1 MRIPFGLTEE
11 FNDLAEAIGRNPNE
25 GPTTTV
31 TGDVTG
37 SGSSGV
43 TTTVVG
49 IRGKSVPA
57 PSVGY
62 FYFNGTAFEFKAG
75 SGGGGVWGAITGTLT
90 DQTDLVSA
98 LAGKASTGHT
108 HAGVYEPAIP
118 ANTYAAYT
126 HVHAMGDVTG
136 LSAALSAKYDAS
148 NPSGFISGIT
158 SGMVTGA
165 LGFTP
170 YNATNPSSFIALA
183 SAITGYAVGTNTAL
197 AATDTLLAALGK
209 VQGQL
214 NNKQASGSYLTG
226 NQTITLSGDASGSG
240 ATTISVTIATFAGSA
255 KGLVPA
261 SAGGTTDFLRA
272 DGTWAAPAS
281 GGGSDPWTY
290 VRLTSDFTTSS
301 ASAVDVT
308 GMAFAPDINS
318 TYEVEA
324 QLMVRTATTTVGP
337 RPGCAWPTSCTDGV
351 VFMQTT
357 SAAGTVV
364 MTNGNITAAALGP
377 VGGLPTTT
385 GSWPASI
392 LGMFVTGAST
402 SGTWKLQ
409 LASETAGTNV
419 TLKAGS
425 WLKYRKV
432 P

>member
-90 DQTDLVSA
+90 DQTDLSTA
-98 LAGKASTGHT
+98 LSGKASTGHT
-108 HAGVYEPAIP
+108 HAGVYEPVIP

-136 LSAALSAKYDAS
+136 LSAALAAKYDAS
-148 NPSGFISGIT
+148 NPSGFITGIT
-158 SGMVTGA
+158 SGMVTTA
-165 LGFTP
+165 LGYTP
-170 YNATNPSSFIALA
+170 LDSTAQAADSAKLGGVAAASYATQSWVTTQLGSYAL
-183 SAITGYAVGTNTAL
+183 SGHTHTGVYQPV
-197 AATDTLLAALGK
+197 
-209 VQGQL
+209 
-214 NNKQASGSYLTG
+214 GSYLTG

-240 ATTISVTIATFAGSA
+240 ATSIAVTIATFSGSA

-261 SAGGTTDFLRA
+261 SAGGTTNFLRA
-272 DGTWAAPAS
+272 DGSWAAPPS
-281 GGGSDPWTY
+281 GSGSDPWTY
-290 VRLTSDFTTSS
+290 IKLASDFTTSS
-301 ASAVDVT
+301 ATAVDVT
-308 GMAFAPDINS
+308 GMAFTPAINS

-324 QLMVRTATTTVGP
+324 QLMVRTATSTCV
-337 RPGCAWPTSCTDGV
+337 S
-351 VFMQTT
+351 
-357 SAAGTVV
+357 
-364 MTNGNITAAALGP
+364 P
-377 VGGLPTTT
+377 V
-385 GSWPASI
+385 
-392 LGMFVTGAST
+392 
-402 SGTWKLQ
+402 
-409 LASETAGTNV
+409 
-419 TLKAGS
+419 
-425 WLKYRKV
+425 
-432 P
+432 